1 MKMTENERIMA
12 FLRPFA
18 SEIMLT
24 ISNPRN
30 DPKLKTD

>member
-1 MKMTENERIMA
+1 MTENERIIA

-24 ISNPRN
+24 MSNPKN